1 MHRIAELLQFGRSL
15 TDCPDLRQ
23 FEEIEMKFVGHE
35 FPGGCLEDV
44 VLVEESLR
52 VIVVESR
59 VAWLTPGLG
68 RTQPQRSEDGLGRA
82 RMSAT
87 LQPPHDQVPPTLQ
100 GVRVPGGATRWNSPV
115 TFSLNIFPQ
124 SSAPNCKVTFWP
136 NIFPLSSAFRGCSN
150 IYEVFSWLDVVI
162 RSLQPRFRF
171 VFVAGS
177 SWW

>member
-1 MHRIAELLQFGRSL
+1 MNAHEGLHFKWFVSENGLFAHRG
-15 TDCPDLRQ
+15 
-23 FEEIEMKFVGHE
+23 
-35 FPGGCLEDV
+35 
-44 VLVEESLR
+44 
-52 VIVVESR
+52 VESR

-124 SSAPNCKVTFWP
+124 SSVANCKVTFRP
-136 NIFPLSSAFRGCSN
+136 NICACSSGFLHCSHGN
-150 IYEVFSWLDVVI
+150 VGYPWLEVMI
-162 RSLQPRFRF
+162 RSLQPRFLGVSVPGSGDK
-171 VFVAGS
+171 VFAARVWLEIRPVLSGRTPS
-177 SWW
+177 KRGRE

>member
-1 MHRIAELLQFGRSL
+1 MNAHEGLHFKWFVSENGLFAHRG
-15 TDCPDLRQ
+15 
-23 FEEIEMKFVGHE
+23 
-35 FPGGCLEDV
+35 
-44 VLVEESLR
+44 
-52 VIVVESR
+52 VESR

-124 SSAPNCKVTFWP
+124 SSAANCKVTFSTNVCP
-136 NIFPLSSAFRGCSN
+136 YSSAFRGCSN
-150 IYEVFSWLDVVI
+150 IYEVFPWLDVVI

-171 VFVAGS
+171 IFVAGS
-177 SWW
+177 DDSVVAATI

>member
-1 MHRIAELLQFGRSL
+1 MHRIAELLQLGRSL
-15 TDCPDLRQ
+15 ADCPDLRQ
-23 FEEIEMKFVGHE
+23 FQEIEVQFVCHE

-44 VLVEESLR
+44 VLVEEPPR

-87 LQPPHDQVPPTLQ
+87 LQPPHDQIPPTLQ

-124 SSAPNCKVTFWP
+124 SSAPNCKVTFST
-136 NIFPLSSAFRGCSN
+136 NICPCSSGFLHCSHGFAGFRG
-150 IYEVFSWLDVVI
+150 WK
-162 RSLQPRFRF
+162 
-171 VFVAGS
+171 
-177 SWW
+177 